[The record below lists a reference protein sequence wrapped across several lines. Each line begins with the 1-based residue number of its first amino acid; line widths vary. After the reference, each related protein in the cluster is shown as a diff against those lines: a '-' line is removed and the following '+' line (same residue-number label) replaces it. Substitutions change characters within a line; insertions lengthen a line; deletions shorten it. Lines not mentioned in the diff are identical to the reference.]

1 MMSAELAPLTA
12 RVRPAKGASVAL
24 PQLAAESSRRE
35 RRRVEVQVVA
45 RRIRDHR
52 VDLVLGGGYTARGF
66 AVRPREML
74 VIEEID
80 PVWPLAA
87 GCSDVQMKGGNLAF
101 KPFPIDAEA
110 GLFSLLTKV

>member
-1 MMSAELAPLTA
+1 
-12 RVRPAKGASVAL
+12 
-24 PQLAAESSRRE
+24 
-35 RRRVEVQVVA
+35 
-45 RRIRDHR
+45 
-52 VDLVLGGGYTARGF
+52 
-66 AVRPREML
+66 ML